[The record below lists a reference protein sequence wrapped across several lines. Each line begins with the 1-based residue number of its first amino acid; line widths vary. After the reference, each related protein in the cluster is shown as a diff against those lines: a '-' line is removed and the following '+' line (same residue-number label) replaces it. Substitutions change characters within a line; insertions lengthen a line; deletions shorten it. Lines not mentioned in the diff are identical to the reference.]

1 MDYNDRQAIEG
12 LFGKLSHVES
22 QSGPRDAEADAFI
35 RDRIASQPGAPYFM
49 AQTIVVQEQAL
60 NEAQR
65 RIEELE
71 YQLSSRP
78 ASGGGFFSSLFGNN
92 AQPARPAP
100 RGMSSGIAGGMATGA
115 AAPAAMPG
123 QPQAG
128 PRNPWGQQQAQ
139 GYGQGQAYGQPT
151 RGGGF
156 LAGAAQTAMG
166 VAGGVLLGNA
176 IAGMLSGDEAQAAE
190 DPGAADTGAED
201 AGADVGF
208 EEDMF

>member
-60 NEAQR
+60 DQAQR

-71 YQLSSRP
+71 YQLASRP
-78 ASGGGFFSSLFGNN
+78 ASGGGFFSSLFGSS
-92 AQPARPAP
+92 QPARPAHVQQQ
-100 RGMSSGIAGGMATGA
+100 GMLQGG
-115 AAPAAMPG
+115 
-123 QPQAG
+123 PQGG
-128 PRNPWGQQQAQ
+128 PRNPGNPWGGQAQAPGFGQQ
-139 GYGQGQAYGQPT
+139 GYGQPQ

-176 IAGMLSGDEAQAAE
+176 IAGMIGGDEAQAAE
-190 DPGAADTGAED
+190 TPAEEPADD
-201 AGADVGF
+201 AGA
-208 EEDMF
+208 EEDMQF